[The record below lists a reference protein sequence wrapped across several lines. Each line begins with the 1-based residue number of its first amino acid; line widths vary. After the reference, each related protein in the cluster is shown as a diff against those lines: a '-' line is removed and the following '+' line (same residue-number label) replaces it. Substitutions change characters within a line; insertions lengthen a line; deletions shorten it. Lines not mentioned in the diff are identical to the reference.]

1 MLDNREKMAYT
12 VGALMYSPAINDKIS
27 EMIIEK
33 KVKGRYSLSLCLEDS
48 ISDDIVETAEEQ
60 VIKTFKELE
69 TYKKA
74 ARYKYRTATSSTNT
88 SSFLVKIPAQLH
100 NTA

>member
-33 KVKGRYSLSLCLEDS
+33 KL
-48 ISDDIVETAEEQ
+48 
-60 VIKTFKELE
+60 
-69 TYKKA
+69 KA
-74 ARYKYRTATSSTNT
+74 GIL
-88 SSFLVKIPAQLH
+88 FLFV
-100 NTA
+100 